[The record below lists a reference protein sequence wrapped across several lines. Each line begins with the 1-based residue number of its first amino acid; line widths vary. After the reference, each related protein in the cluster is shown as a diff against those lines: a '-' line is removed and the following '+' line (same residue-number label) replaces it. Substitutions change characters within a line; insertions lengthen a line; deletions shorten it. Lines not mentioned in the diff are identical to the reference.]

1 MFWFVYLFH
10 FFSANRTNVVM
21 WAKSRARWKYRLKNT
36 SSGRNRQ
43 FTVHSNRNCL
53 PKSNAWLTY
62 PTGFTKRNGSPNTSW
77 KREKQSGTW
86 KQQTKIIGES
96 LNKYVNVCLTWITA
110 QRVSLGK
117 VFHRPNSHRRR
128 KRRPG
133 AKSRTFIFTD
143 TAKLSTAQINT
154 YFKCT
159 HTAEMTSHLLNIII
173 IILFSVDEIRHQNIV
188 QK

>member
-1 MFWFVYLFH
+1 MYWFLYLFH
-10 FFSANRTNVVM
+10 LFSANRTNVVM

-36 SSGRNRQ
+36 SSGRKRQ
-43 FTVHSNRNCL
+43 FTVHLNRNCL

-77 KREKQSGTW
+77 KGEKQSGTW
-86 KQQTKIIGES
+86 KAGVKKKKKKVES
-96 LNKYVNVCLTWITA
+96 LNKYVNVFVYACLTWITA

-117 VFHRPNSHRRR
+117 VFNRPNSHRRR

-143 TAKLSTAQINT
+143 TAKLSTAQTNT

-159 HTAEMTSHLLNIII
+159 HTAEMTSHLLVIY
-173 IILFSVDEIRHQNIV
+173 V
-188 QK
+188 KK